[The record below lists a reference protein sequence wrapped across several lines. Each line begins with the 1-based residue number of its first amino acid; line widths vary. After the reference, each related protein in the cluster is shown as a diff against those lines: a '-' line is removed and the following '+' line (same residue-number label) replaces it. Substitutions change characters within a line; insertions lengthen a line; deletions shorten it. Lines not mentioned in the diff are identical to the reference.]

1 MPARC
6 SSSLGRGLMK
16 KIWLLVFLAQGCC
29 LFAQNN
35 LNNRYV
41 MRPRTDDLL
50 YFILPFDMPCV
61 VKGKAANLDLTYI
74 TSETRVRVNMSLWTP
89 DPLSVDSVVVV
100 SGSSCR
106 VDSLT
111 SLFVEKAKKAWWHR
125 LSFYIDFDT
134 LTRLYEPPEPYRL
147 CVHAGGTVQPYAF
160 PVGKW
165 PAERRQMSEL
175 LRMIEYNRR
184 TR

>member
-1 MPARC
+1 
-6 SSSLGRGLMK
+6 MK
-16 KIWLLVFLAQGCC
+16 KILFFVFIIQIGC

-89 DPLSVDSVVVV
+89 EPLSVDSVVVV

-111 SLFVEKAKKAWWHR
+111 SLFVEKSKKTWWHR
-125 LSFYIDFDT
+125 LSFYVAFDA
-134 LTRLYEPPEPYRL
+134 LARLYEAPESYRL
-147 CVHAGGTVQPYAF
+147 CVHAGGTVLPYAF

-175 LRMIEYNRR
+175 LRMIEYNRKAR
-184 TR
+184 